1 MGFVTPALL
10 GGALLVGVPIVLHLI
25 MRREAK
31 QIQFPALRFVER
43 RRTLNQHR
51 LRLRHLLL
59 LALRCAIIA
68 LLAAA
73 LARPTLRQS
82 GAAGKEGA
90 QVATVLVFDNSL
102 RMQYQHENRSRLEH
116 AKELALWLVGQL
128 PADAPVTVID
138 RAGRQRGQDLDRDA
152 AELRI
157 ERLELSTAVRSPEE
171 PLRDAADWLDQKKDY
186 RGEIYVF
193 TDLSAEAWADSAL
206 ESFAKRLDELPG
218 ASLYLID
225 VGVERPQN
233 LALEPLRLSRQQLGP
248 GSVLQIGT
256 QVVRT
261 AASAEPQTSADG
273 AAASVGEV
281 AVEVFLG
288 RGLAEAEKRGQQVV
302 SSAQGVPLPV
312 EFSLSGLELGTHQG
326 FVRIV
331 GGDALPCDDVRY
343 FTVEV
348 RPASRVLL
356 VGESSDDA
364 VFLREALAPT
374 TAAGPLATNF
384 VCEEALFSQLGEP
397 DLEKSDAVCLLDPPP
412 LPPATWR
419 LLNNFVSG
427 GGGLGVF
434 LGRRAQSE
442 EMNIAE
448 AQLLLPAR
456 LRWRSRESTS
466 VRPVA
471 VEHPALAEL
480 REFAD
485 IAPWSE
491 FPVFQ
496 YWELEAGTEEAY
508 VVAPFANGK
517 PFLVERRVSRGRVL
531 LTTTSVSD
539 PAHSEPWNLLA
550 TGTDPWPFLAL
561 ANGIARH
568 LCGVNE
574 ERLNYQ
580 AGQTAVL
587 ALPAGHQIT
596 SYVLQMPEN
605 GGTARASAL
614 RQSLAPG
621 QSDVSIATTEAM
633 GNYRVQAGGREG
645 GLDRGFSVNVGPEM
659 SRLERTTVE
668 RIADV
673 LGPDRVRAARTRDE
687 IEVRIGQGRIGNELF
702 PMLILLVAAALA
714 AELLLANRFYSHT
727 SRSTASAA
735 MQEPTA
741 GRTALALDS

>member
-59 LALRCAIIA
+59 LALRCAIIV
-68 LLAAA
+68 LLAMA
-73 LARPTLRQS
+73 LARPTLRGS

-90 QVATVLVFDNSL
+90 PVATVLVFDNSL

-116 AKELALWLVGQL
+116 AQELALWLVGQL

-157 ERLELSTAVRSPEE
+157 ERLELSTAVRSPDE
-171 PLRDAADWLDQKKDY
+171 PLRDAADWLEQKKDY

-193 TDLSAEAWADSAL
+193 TDLAAESWSDSTL
-206 ESFAKRLDELPG
+206 ESFAKRIDELPG

-225 VGVERPQN
+225 VGVQQAQN
-233 LALEPLRLSRQQLGP
+233 LELAPLRLSQQKLGP
-248 GSVLQIGT
+248 GGALQIGT

-261 AASAEPQTSADG
+261 TAAEPQASDG
-273 AAASVGEV
+273 GFAAGVGDV
-281 AVEVFLG
+281 VVEVYLG
-288 RGLAEAEKRGQQVV
+288 NGSAEAEKRGQQAV
-302 SSAQGVPLPV
+302 SPAQGVPMPV

-326 FVRIV
+326 IVRIV

-374 TAAGPLATNF
+374 TAAGPLAINF
-384 VCEEALFSQLGEP
+384 VCEDALFSQLGEL
-397 DLEKSDAVCLLDPPP
+397 DLAKFDAVCLLDPPP
-412 LPPATWR
+412 LPPANWQ
-419 LLNNFVSG
+419 LLNHFVSG

-448 AQLLLPAR
+448 PQQLLPAR

-485 IAPWSE
+485 VAPWSE

-496 YWELEAGTEEAY
+496 YWELEAGAEEAY

-517 PFLVERRVSRGRVL
+517 PFLVERRVGRGRVL
-531 LTTTSVSD
+531 LTTTSISD
-539 PAHSEPWNLLA
+539 PAHNEPWNLLA

-621 QSDVSIATTEAM
+621 QSDLSIATTEVL

-659 SRLERTTVE
+659 SRLERTTVG

-687 IEVRIGQGRIGNELF
+687 VEVRIGQGRIGNELF
-702 PMLILLVAAALA
+702 PVLILLVAAALA
-714 AELLLANRFYSHT
+714 AELLLANRFYSERVHG
-727 SRSTASAA
+727 SDFSVRSLKLNP
-735 MQEPTA
+735 EP
-741 GRTALALDS
+741 